1 MYLKLFLHS
10 YFRFYFAQLQLG
22 AGFCRKF
29 LNLISH
35 RSIPPLYQLV
45 QVKYIA
51 EKGSRKPIN
60 YFGTTALG
68 KVVKVEFPGRF
79 YWPKFHSPSLE
90 GHCRLIFLY
99 KLHSLWI
106 RWKQLLVCSLVNA
119 SRHVSCGV
127 LYTLKF
133 LPRKFPICPN
143 LSLFQLIASWL
154 LENDSLCACFE
165 NWTQGLMDAKY
176 VTKP

>member
-35 RSIPPLYQLV
+35 RSIPPLYQLA

-68 KVVKVEFPGRF
+68 KVVKVESSQVDFTDLNF
-79 YWPKFHSPSLE
+79 T
-90 GHCRLIFLY
+90 LY
-99 KLHSLWI
+99 H
-106 RWKQLLVCSLVNA
+106 WKDIV
-119 SRHVSCGV
+119 
-127 LYTLKF
+127 
-133 LPRKFPICPN
+133 I
-143 LSLFQLIASWL
+143 
-154 LENDSLCACFE
+154 
-165 NWTQGLMDAKY
+165 
-176 VTKP
+176 